1 MKLTRS
7 SLKSLIKE
15 CIVEVLEEGLNPEV
29 RSSKSRISENRSRA
43 PRESQKNAPR
53 RRSALDN
60 IKFEKKAEKAA
71 ASMTEDPVMQSIFAD
86 TVKTTLQDQF
96 ASSKSPIPAGADRA
110 TIAAASADP
119 INLFEGSQNWA
130 TLAFTDG
137 NLPE

>member
-29 RSSKSRISENRSRA
+29 RSSTSRISENRSRSS
-43 PRESQKNAPR
+43 RSSQKNVAR
-53 RRSALDN
+53 RRSPLDN
-60 IKFEKKAEKAA
+60 IKFEKKAEQAA
-71 ASMTEDPVMQSIFAD
+71 ASITEDPIMQSIFAD
-86 TVKTTLQDQF
+86 TAKTTLQDQF

-119 INLFEGSQNWA
+119 VDLFEGSQNWA
-130 TLAFTDG
+130 TLAFSDG
-137 NLPE
+137 KLPE